1 MTIPPKWYQFLVG
14 LFASIGS
21 FNFGYDL
28 GIIAQVVASDS
39 FVSKFNPTDNEKY
52 RSIIKSRLI
61 LKTPTNERISSQ
73 RFSRVVVY
81 RRSFLW
87 ILLRRLSW

>member
-21 FNFGYDL
+21 FNYGYDL

-39 FVSKFNPTDNEKY
+39 FVAKFSPSDNEKCV
-52 RSIIKSRLI
+52 
-61 LKTPTNERISSQ
+61 SS
-73 RFSRVVVY
+73 S
-81 RRSFLW
+81 L
-87 ILLRRLSW
+87 

>member
-1 MTIPPKWYQFLVG
+1 MSRQRPTCPSWVSLLELFTPNRHRSHPNITKDDLVRFKMAIPPKWYQFLVG

-39 FVSKFNPTDNEKY
+39 FVSKFNPTDNEK
-52 RSIIKSRLI
+52 
-61 LKTPTNERISSQ
+61 
-73 RFSRVVVY
+73 
-81 RRSFLW
+81 
-87 ILLRRLSW
+87 